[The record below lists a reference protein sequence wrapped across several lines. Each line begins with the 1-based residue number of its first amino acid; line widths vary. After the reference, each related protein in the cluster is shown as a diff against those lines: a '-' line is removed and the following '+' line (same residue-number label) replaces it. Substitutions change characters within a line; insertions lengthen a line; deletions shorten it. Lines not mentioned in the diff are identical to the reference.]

1 MTSVTSVTLLQ
12 LSQLCWRS
20 RFAAV
25 AARMDGRLDG
35 LSDSRSTY
43 FAAAAAAAAISHH
56 TQLAAQHI
64 VSKPCQ
70 V

>member
-12 LSQLCWRS
+12 LCW

-43 FAAAAAAAAISHH
+43 FAAAAAAISHH

-64 VSKPCQ
+64 VRTPCQ

>member
-1 MTSVTSVTLLQ
+1 MTSVTSVTLL
-12 LSQLCWRS
+12 QLCWRS

-43 FAAAAAAAAISHH
+43 FAAAAAAISHH

-64 VSKPCQ
+64 VRTPCQ